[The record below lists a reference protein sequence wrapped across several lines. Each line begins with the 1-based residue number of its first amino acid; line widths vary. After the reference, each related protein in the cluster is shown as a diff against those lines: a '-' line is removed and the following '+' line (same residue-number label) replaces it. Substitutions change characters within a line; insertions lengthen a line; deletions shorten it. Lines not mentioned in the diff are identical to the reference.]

1 MNRTFILLLSICSG
15 IFSQVRLCDSLYSE
29 GEYDS
34 ALSCFNNLAPEKRA
48 EVPVLEKLGILNHI
62 MNRSAEG
69 DGFFDTLLQK
79 TPGHELDPLYV
90 SPEIIESFNRI
101 KRKYSNGSVKAD
113 TIVQIQMVDKKTRHI
128 RPIHLLPYGAG
139 HILDKRSKKGLFFLG
154 LGIASLGANI
164 IAYNE
169 RSQLKTNEHGKYYD
183 PDRAFSLY
191 KTQIMSFYGVFVP
204 IGVFSIVDCIVFR
217 KER

>member
-1 MNRTFILLLSICSG
+1 MYKTIFISFLFFTVIP
-15 IFSQVRLCDSLYSE
+15 SQVQLCDSLYNE

-34 ALSCFNNLAPEKRA
+34 ALSCFDNLASEKRGQ
-48 EVPVLEKLGILNHI
+48 VPILKKLGILNHI
-62 MNRSAEG
+62 MNRREQG
-69 DGFFDTLLQK
+69 DSFFDSLLQQD
-79 TPGHELDPLYV
+79 PAHELDPLYV

-113 TIVQIQMVDKKTRHI
+113 TIVQIQVVDKKTRFI
-128 RPIHLLPYGAG
+128 RPMHLLPYGAG
-139 HILDKRSKKGLFFLG
+139 HILDKRTKKGLFFLG
-154 LGIASLGANI
+154 LGAAALTANI
-164 IAYNE
+164 LAYNT
-169 RSQLKTNEHGKYYD
+169 RSGLRTDNNGYYYD

-191 KTQIMSFYGVFVP
+191 KTQIMSFYGIFVP